1 MLNTSFIPL
10 CVSNPAIFFGL
21 PKNLLT
27 ILTVLEQILVVQ
39 KMNIQ
44 HRFKGR
50 KWMKVLLG
58 RNASTAVLNSPA
70 TPLPRSSVTRALI
83 ISPNSPMSPS
93 RRFLFST
100 MNDAS
105 PPLRDCKTNSS
116 VEKFKTGQGKKNWL
130 LLGARPKVNDST
142 RSSSTSDLLTESTG
156 NYIPRRVL
164 TPKSKLVR
172 RFTKRK
178 RIQTGHIQANQGW
191 MVLSRTTK

>member
-1 MLNTSFIPL
+1 MLSTSIFIPL

-70 TPLPRSSVTRALI
+70 TPLSRSSVTRALI
-83 ISPNSPMSPS
+83 ISPNTPMSPC

-105 PPLRDCKTNSS
+105 PPLRDCKTYSS
-116 VEKFKTGQGKKNWL
+116 LEKFKTGQGKKNWL
-130 LLGARPKVNDST
+130 LLGARSKVNNNT
-142 RSSSTSDLLTESTG
+142 RSSSM
-156 NYIPRRVL
+156 IC
-164 TPKSKLVR
+164 
-172 RFTKRK
+172 
-178 RIQTGHIQANQGW
+178 
-191 MVLSRTTK
+191 